1 MTDNIKY
8 PTINV
13 KLVGE
18 DGNAFFIIG
27 KVKKTLQ
34 KEGVNSSKI
43 SEFVKD
49 AMSGDYD
56 HVLQTCMA
64 WVNVI

>member
-34 KEGVNSSKI
+34 KEGVNSSK
-43 SEFVKD
+43 FQN
-49 AMSGDYD
+49 
-56 HVLQTCMA
+56 L
-64 WVNVI
+64 